1 METELAQGGTALAVF
16 SALWLGILTSIS
28 PCPLATNI
36 TAVSFIGRRVGRPL
50 LVLSGGMLYTLGR
63 MLTYTV
69 LGIVLT
75 GSLLAVP
82 GVSFALQRYMN
93 LALGPV
99 LIVIGMFLLELLG
112 GGIGRGGVSEGLAQ
126 RAERMGV
133 LGAGLLGM
141 LFALAFCPV
150 SAALFFGSLFA
161 LALRNSS
168 PVLLPALYGLG
179 TALPVVV
186 FAVLIALSANLVAKF
201 FKSLSAFEW
210 WARRVTGAVFI
221 LAGIYLSLHY
231 IYNVL

>member
-1 METELAQGGTALAVF
+1 MEGALAEGGAAFAVL

-36 TAVSFIGRRVGRPL
+36 TAVSYIGRRVGSPV
-50 LVLSGGMLYTLGR
+50 LVLSGGLLYTLGR
-63 MLTYTV
+63 MLTYTL
-69 LGIVLT
+69 LGALLA

-82 GVSFALQRYMN
+82 AVSYALQRYMN
-93 LALGPV
+93 LAMGPV

-112 GGIGRGGVSEGLAQ
+112 GRATGGGVSEKLAA

-133 LGAGLLGM
+133 VGAGLLGI

-168 PVLLPALYGLG
+168 PVVLPAVYGLG

-186 FAVLIALSANLVAKF
+186 FAVLIAVSANLVAKF
-201 FKSLSAFEW
+201 FRKLSAFEW

-231 IYNVL
+231 IYNAI